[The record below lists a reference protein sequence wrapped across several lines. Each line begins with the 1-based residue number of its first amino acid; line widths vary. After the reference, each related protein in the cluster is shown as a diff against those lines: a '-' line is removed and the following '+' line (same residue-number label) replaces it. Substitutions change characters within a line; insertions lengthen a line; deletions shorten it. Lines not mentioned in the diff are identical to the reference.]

1 MPPDDV
7 MQALVAGLI
16 AGSTTAFACTT
27 VLLVALRRGA
37 LVFGRMP
44 AVGIPMPLVGMA
56 LMNGFLLGW
65 TALGLALG
73 AAAHALEGSRPADG
87 LASPNLLF
95 TSVVIGSVGMLL
107 GVAAFVRGRL
117 GWPVLAMAGSAVV
130 AFGWLLPWLALS
142 GR

>member
-37 LVFGRMP
+37 VWFGRMP

-73 AAAHALEGSRPADG
+73 AGVHALERTRPADG

-95 TSVVIGSVGMLL
+95 TSVVVVSVGVLL
-107 GVAAFVRGRL
+107 GMIALVRGRL
-117 GWPVLAMAGSAVV
+117 GWPVLAMGSAAAV
-130 AFGWLLPWLALS
+130 AFGWMLPWLAL
-142 GR
+142 GPA

>member
-7 MQALVAGLI
+7 LQALVAGLI
-16 AGSTTAFACTT
+16 AGATTAFACTT
-27 VLLVALRRGA
+27 ILLIALHRGA
-37 LVFGRMP
+37 TWFGRMP

-73 AAAHALEGSRPADG
+73 AGAHALERARPADG

-95 TSVVIGSVGMLL
+95 TSVVAGSVIVLL
-107 GVAAFVRGRL
+107 GVAVFVRGRL
-117 GWPVLAMAGSAVV
+117 GWPVLAMAATATL
-130 AFGWLLPWLALS
+130 AFGWMLPWLALS
-142 GR
+142 RR

>member
-16 AGSTTAFACTT
+16 AGSTTAFTCTT
-27 VLLVALRRGA
+27 ILLVALRRGA
-37 LVFGRMP
+37 TWFGRMP

-73 AAAHALEGSRPADG
+73 AAAHALEQSRPADG
-87 LASPNLLF
+87 LASPNMLF
-95 TSVVIGSVGMLL
+95 TFVVTASIAVLL
-107 GVAAFVRGRL
+107 GMTALVRGRL
-117 GWPVLAMAGSAVV
+117 GWPILAMAGSATV
-130 AFGWLLPWLALS
+130 AFGWMLPWLALS
-142 GR
+142 KQ

>member
-37 LVFGRMP
+37 IWFGRMP
-44 AVGIPMPLVGMA
+44 AVGVPMPLVGMA

-73 AAAHALEGSRPADG
+73 AAAHALERSRPADG

-95 TSVVIGSVGMLL
+95 TSVVAGSIAVVL
-107 GVAAFVRGRL
+107 VVTAVVRGRL
-117 GWPVLAMAGSAVV
+117 GWPVLAMASSAGV
-130 AFGWLLPWLALS
+130 AFGWMLPWLALS
-142 GR
+142 RP